1 MKVGDLV
8 GPAYDKHGNPYCE
21 YFKVALV
28 IGFDRDGDPLL
39 WLSGECRSAPE
50 FKRYVQVIKESKR

>member
-8 GPAYDKHGNPYCE
+8 EPAYDKHGNPYCE

-39 WLSGECRSAPE
+39 WLSGEGRPE

>member
-21 YFKVALV
+21 YFKVDLV

-39 WLSGECRSAPE
+39 WL
-50 FKRYVQVIKESKR
+50 

>member
-8 GPAYDKHGNPYCE
+8 QSAYDRQGNPYCK

-28 IGFDRDGDPLL
+28 TGFDRDGDPLL
-39 WLSGECRSAPE
+39 WLSGEERPE
-50 FKRYVQVIKESKR
+50 FKHYVQVIKESKR